1 MTHDSA
7 NRRKRLLYIT
17 TYDPGRSELGGAS
30 WVDRRILA
38 TLGETY
44 EIEPFL
50 VSDERLADPIPLEIG
65 RRPVLAFRT
74 LFRMVSRREPY
85 QAAKFRMASAW
96 RSRVAELRE
105 RAKESDLIVTSQWPA
120 LLLAEAADVI
130 PALHI
135 AHNVDSVLSETYD
148 PRLFRLLRNTTKTR
162 KLERSLVNRPRAVVA
177 LSTLDCARLAEWG
190 IAAEHLH
197 LVSPNARAA
206 HGRPRLIGFVGKSSW
221 PPNAHAIEALSTR
234 ILPGVA
240 ARMGADSPG
249 LLLVGRGVS
258 RWAGISSVEAIEHLD
273 DLSAFYERIGLVVIP
288 RLETSTGVSIKMLE
302 AIEAGVSVIVPSS
315 LANAA
320 NVESSVIVADTPEQ
334 MENAI
339 VSHFS
344 RSPLGNLIEDKA
356 AAVATVETAA
366 AMLLAALEEDPDEVA
381 N

>member
-1 MTHDSA
+1 MNHDNSR
-7 NRRKRLLYIT
+7 RRKRLLYVT

-38 TLGETY
+38 TLRENY
-44 EIEPFL
+44 EIETFL
-50 VSDERLADPIPLEIG
+50 VSDERLAHPIPLEVG

-74 LFRMVSRREPY
+74 LFRMISRREPY

-105 RAKESDLIVTSQWPA
+105 RARESDLIVTSQWPA
-120 LLLAEAADVI
+120 LLIAEAAEVI

-148 PRLFRLLRNTTKTR
+148 PRLFRLLRNAAR
-162 KLERSLVNRPRAVVA
+162 MRELERSLVNRPRAIVA
-177 LSTLDCARLAEWG
+177 LSTLDCARLSEWG
-190 IAAEHLH
+190 VVAEHLR
-197 LVSPNARAA
+197 LVSTNARAG
-206 HGRPRLIGFVGKSSW
+206 HGRSRLIGFVGKSSW

-240 ARMGADSPG
+240 ARMGENSPE

-258 RWAGISSVEAIEHLD
+258 RWAGIPSVEAIEHMD
-273 DLSAFYERIGLVVIP
+273 DLSAFYERIDLVVIP
-288 RLETSTGVSIKMLE
+288 RIETSTGVSVKMLE
-302 AIEAGVSVIVPSS
+302 AIEAGVSVIVPRS

-320 NVESSVIVADTPEQ
+320 DVEPSVIVADTPEQ
-334 MENAI
+334 MEDAI
-339 VSHFS
+339 VRHFS
-344 RSPLGNLIEDKA
+344 QSHLGGRIANDSPA
-356 AAVATVETAA
+356 AAIVPTAESV
-366 AMLLAALEEDPDEVA
+366 LLTILEEMPDEAA